1 MKRILV
7 SIPDGA
13 WKIIEKELLRQ
24 ELEKT
29 LEEKDK
35 IEKEKQ
41 EIEEKLKKTEKEKEK
56 IIQEK
61 ENIIQEKKNIEKEFE
76 EFKLKHLGTV
86 EELKKAMHLKPNLAV
101 RKKGLGAQKGHTPYM
116 RKIPER
122 IDYIKEIKE
131 GNCSKCGEKL
141 PDEDQEVRSR
151 YVTDVRFIAKIKTT
165 QYNIHRKYCRKCRK
179 IVEPEAPNV
188 LPHARLGLN
197 LMLFVMYLRVGMRL
211 PINKIQEFLQTIF
224 NIHLSQGELILISHQ
239 LARAFGP
246 YYKHLELLLKIAKV
260 KYTDTT
266 GWRTEAKNYTAW
278 VFITTGAVLYK
289 ITRRA
294 KAEIPLKIFGTKQQG
309 NVLGIDRIV
318 TNRSLAKKAGF
329 TPQFC
334 WSHVLEDSRGLA
346 KNFGREGKYAHRK
359 LKQIFADA
367 KSLDHQGTW
376 EQVKKL
382 EEKILA
388 LNKKKYFHS
397 TVRKWVKNLA
407 VRDLHGLFIFVTNPA
422 VDSTNNISER
432 ELRKL
437 VIHRKISNGS
447 RSVAGAETIA
457 TLYSVIETLKHQN
470 KPLFPNLKNIL
481 TSRN

>member
-1 MKRILV
+1 MNDEKEIKKLR
-7 SIPDGA
+7 
-13 WKIIEKELLRQ
+13 KEKELLRQ
-24 ELEKT
+24 ELKKT
-29 LEEKDK
+29 LEQKDK

-41 EIEEKLKKTEKEKEK
+41 EIEEKLKKT
-56 IIQEK
+56 Q
-61 ENIIQEKKNIEKEFE
+61 KEFE

-101 RKKGLGAQKGHTPYM
+101 RKKGLGAQKGHKPYM

-122 IDYIKEIKE
+122 IDYIIELKER
-131 GNCSKCGEKL
+131 NCHECKEKL

-151 YVTDVRFIAKIKTT
+151 YVTDVHFIAKIKTT

-239 LARAFGP
+239 LSRAFGP
-246 YYKHLELLLKIAKV
+246 YYKNLERLLKIAKV

-266 GWRTEAKNYTAW
+266 SWRTEAKNYTAW
-278 VFITTGAVLYK
+278 VFVAAGVVLYK

-294 KAEIPLKIFGTKQQG
+294 KAEIPLKMFGTKQQG
-309 NVLGIDRIV
+309 NVLGVDRIV

-334 WSHVLEDSRGLA
+334 WSHILDDSRGLA
-346 KNFGREGKYAHRK
+346 KNFGREGKYVHRK

-367 KSLDHQGTW
+367 KSLDHQGTQ

-382 EEKILA
+382 EGKILA
-388 LNKKKYFHS
+388 LNQKKYSHS

-407 VRDLHGLFIFVTNPA
+407 VRDFHGLFIFVTNPD
-422 VDSTNNISER
+422 VDPTNNISER

-481 TSRN
+481 TSES